1 MYRIPDGETDETKK
15 EDITESI
22 GANYEA
28 YDLTSRQI
36 YETSRTVKIAGGQE
50 VEVDPSTE
58 PAEGEERKTYYE
70 DYIRVDQPKAAQ
82 EGQTASWWN
91 GNSAKDVYLKI
102 NNLDTHIRDYV
113 TYGSKDD
120 WKKYKYWIVEQE
132 YLDGEGKEHPIS
144 ELLHGNTAA
153 YPKYQ
158 SSTSGTAEDAP
169 NFGTDKPTTCTKIE
183 LGAANA
189 SHLGAINTIRGTK
202 VHLLK
207 DDVTDSDKKLSGVKF
222 ILTRKNSKGKFVLFD
237 YAADVDGTAVTID
250 KDNVDGQFEITDA
263 AKGINVTGLMPGIYK
278 LQEKKAPDGYNI
290 LGTAMMFEV
299 KADGT
304 IKKLSPAGTDT
315 NAGSESGSSGGDNS
329 GEGSSGGEN
338 AGSDSSGEGSSV
350 EENAGSDN
358 SGEGNS
364 GGENAGGNSSAA
376 DSTEEDSDDENQ
388 TDPDERYVVEP
399 DTASTSQKAVN
410 MTVHNTPGAELP
422 STGGPGTRP
431 LYILGAMLTAVA
443 LALLAKRRKV

>member
-1 MYRIPDGETDETKK
+1 
-15 EDITESI
+15 
-22 GANYEA
+22 
-28 YDLTSRQI
+28 
-36 YETSRTVKIAGGQE
+36 
-50 VEVDPSTE
+50 
-58 PAEGEERKTYYE
+58 
-70 DYIRVDQPKAAQ
+70 
-82 EGQTASWWN
+82 
-91 GNSAKDVYLKI
+91 
-102 NNLDTHIRDYV
+102 
-113 TYGSKDD
+113 
-120 WKKYKYWIVEQE
+120 
-132 YLDGEGKEHPIS
+132 
-144 ELLHGNTAA
+144 
-153 YPKYQ
+153 
-158 SSTSGTAEDAP
+158 
-169 NFGTDKPTTCTKIE
+169 
-183 LGAANA
+183 
-189 SHLGAINTIRGTK
+189 
-202 VHLLK
+202 
-207 DDVTDSDKKLSGVKF
+207 
-222 ILTRKNSKGKFVLFD
+222 
-237 YAADVDGTAVTID
+237 
-250 KDNVDGQFEITDA
+250 
-263 AKGINVTGLMPGIYK
+263 MPGIYK

-338 AGSDSSGEGSSV
+338 AGSDNSGEGSSV

-431 LYILGAMLTAVA
+431 LYILGAMLAAVA